1 MSGGGPSRVLLIN
14 PHSRGNVGDS
24 ALVEATISGVRRS
37 GPTASVDVATRYRED
52 ASWLRDLGASAVAPL
67 VDFPPPGS
75 APRLLRAAGFGVSL
89 AASLAVARTPWRKA
103 RGRWEHLLA
112 ADRVLSCAGG
122 YLFSRG
128 GPQLSLR
135 HVLAEIECAASL
147 RPTTLL
153 PQSIGPFTRQADRRR
168 VRRALRDVERIY
180 VRDGNSQ
187 RVVLSEIGLDQGRVS
202 RAPDLVFALAR
213 PAPPRPSDGKRRVAI
228 TVLDWRWAG
237 GSDAQFRAYLAAMAE
252 TAQGLIDRGVEVE
265 LVVQVDLPGHAGQ
278 DDRGCAELVARRI
291 RSEVPIH
298 AAGSTP
304 EQALDRYS
312 GYDLVIGSRL
322 HSALLALC
330 AGVPAVAIGY
340 QPKTAGIYADIGL
353 SDWAF
358 DARALDASAVGTL
371 ADELLGDTAAAER
384 AQRVAAGARDRIAD
398 LFEEVLIGPDASPG
412 AGNAARRQRG
422 VEP

>member
-1 MSGGGPSRVLLIN
+1 MIN

-24 ALVEATISGVRRS
+24 ALVEATIRGVR
-37 GPTASVDVATRYRED
+37 GTGLAGSVAVATRYRED
-52 ASWLRDLGASAVAPL
+52 ADWLGGLGATAVPPL

-75 APRLLRAAGFGVSL
+75 APKLLRAARFGGSL
-89 AASLAVARTPWRKA
+89 AASLAVARAPWREA
-103 RGRWEHLLA
+103 AAGWEHLLE

-135 HVLAEIECAASL
+135 HVLAEIECAASM

-168 VRRALRDVERIY
+168 VRRALRDVERVY
-180 VRDGNSQ
+180 VRDDFSE
-187 RVVLSEIGLDQGRVS
+187 RVALGDLGLDGRRVA

-213 PAPPRPSDGKRRVAI
+213 PPRPRHSDLKQRVAM

-237 GSDAQFRAYLAAMAE
+237 GREPQFRGYLATMSE
-252 TAQGLIDRGVEVE
+252 VAQGLVDRGVEVE

-278 DDRGCAELVARRI
+278 DDRGCAELVARNI

-304 EQALDRYS
+304 EQALERYG

-330 AGVPAVAIGY
+330 AGVPALAIGY
-340 QPKTAGIYADIGL
+340 QPKSAGIYADVGL

-358 DARALDASAVGTL
+358 DARALNGRELGTL
-371 ADELLGDTAAAER
+371 AEEILADGAAAER
-384 AQRVAAGARDRIAD
+384 ANRAATEARGRIAD
-398 LFEEVLIGPDASPG
+398 LFEEVLSGG
-412 AGNAARRQRG
+412 ARRDEDAARRELG